1 MKKSIIY
8 ISTILLFVFFPFF
21 SFADDVKSEIYDSLN
36 NEIEDF
42 EETLPNYVLDFFPN
56 SSLDADISTTLD
68 YALNEGKII
77 NFITDYLFLGVN
89 KVLKTFN
96 VALILLLI
104 SSVFELLSHTSN
116 LSSIS
121 FAFSSCS
128 SICILLYVF
137 NLCTSLAT
145 DVVAYTKILC
155 NAMSSFAPIMA
166 TMQIMSGNIST
177 AAISNGAIM
186 LLISITDALLITCML
201 PLVKIC
207 MAFSCVRSI
216 GGSDVGGISK
226 LIRTTFTSVTIFT
239 MSIFMFIFSMK
250 NVISQGA
257 DSLTIKTARFAIS
270 SFVPIVGA
278 SINDALRTVS
288 SSLSLI
294 KSSCGVLAIL
304 IIALIMLP
312 IIIYLFLNKISF
324 GILAGIS
331 RILKCDKQ
339 GEILDEASSICTY
352 ILTIVCCTCI
362 LFIFAMTIFIK
373 TSSEVI

>member
-1 MKKSIIY
+1 
-8 ISTILLFVFFPFF
+8 
-21 SFADDVKSEIYDSLN
+21 
-36 NEIEDF
+36 
-42 EETLPNYVLDFFPN
+42 
-56 SSLDADISTTLD
+56 
-68 YALNEGKII
+68 
-77 NFITDYLFLGVN
+77 
-89 KVLKTFN
+89 
-96 VALILLLI
+96 
-104 SSVFELLSHTSN
+104 
-116 LSSIS
+116 
-121 FAFSSCS
+121 
-128 SICILLYVF
+128 
-137 NLCTSLAT
+137 
-145 DVVAYTKILC
+145 
-155 NAMSSFAPIMA
+155 
-166 TMQIMSGNIST
+166 
-177 AAISNGAIM
+177 M

-207 MAFSCVRSI
+207 MAFSCVRSV

-250 NVISQGA
+250 NVISQSA